1 MGPEAILRPAARRV
15 AGAVRL
21 AVATA
26 ELTRSLP
33 VDTFRAARF
42 ALAQPG
48 PIMAAALGTARSGV
62 VPPLRPDLT
71 LRQLDAL
78 RRDGLGLTGA
88 MAAAV
93 AMDQDALALIDDEGA
108 YSRRELTDDARRL
121 AAALADLGIGG
132 GDRVGIGCRNHV
144 GFVLAVLA
152 LARLGADAVLL
163 NTGAGPEQ
171 IARVLSAQRIRL
183 LIADADL
190 ELPTLPPE
198 VRMITAWPQTSV
210 AGPTL
215 RSLIEGVRRDRD
227 VRRPDRS
234 SRLIVL
240 TSGTTGTPKGAARP
254 EPSATAGLIAIAGLL
269 GRVPLRADQLTAI
282 PAPLFHAWG
291 LGGLQL
297 SLAGRAPVLLSRHF
311 DAEATYAAIEACR
324 VRQLFVVP
332 VMLNRMLALPPEIR
346 YAYDTSSVRLI
357 VSSGSALHPRT
368 VHGVEDQ
375 FGPVLHNL
383 YGSTEAS
390 WVSIAGPKDL
400 AAEPGTAGRPPLA
413 TRLRILDDTGAC
425 CPTGTVG
432 RIFVGHAMLFS
443 GYLEA
448 PDTDGAPTEGLMATG
463 DLGHLD
469 ADGRL
474 FVDGREDD
482 LVVSGGENVFCREVA
497 DVIAAV
503 PGILDAAVVGVP
515 DVEFGARLAAFV
527 VIAPGSPISAEDV
540 RTVVRTRLARHA
552 VPREVTFL
560 EELPR
565 NAAGK
570 VLAGALRASLE

>member
-1 MGPEAILRPAARRV
+1 MGPEALLRPAVRGV
-15 AGAVRL
+15 TGAARL
-21 AVATA
+21 ALSAA

-33 VDTFRAARF
+33 IDTVRAARF
-42 ALAQPG
+42 TLAQPG
-48 PIMAAALGTARSGV
+48 PVLAAALGAARSRV

-88 MAAAV
+88 LAAAV
-93 AMDQDALALIDDEGA
+93 AMDPDAVAVIDDEGT
-108 YSRRELTDDARRL
+108 YRRGELADDARRL
-121 AAALADLGIGG
+121 AAALADLGVGA
-132 GDRVGIGCRNHV
+132 GDRVGIGCRNSA
-144 GFVLAVLA
+144 GFVLALLA

-171 IARVLSAQRIRL
+171 IARVVSAQRIRL

-190 ELPTLPPE
+190 ELPALPRE
-198 VRMITAWPQTSV
+198 VRTITAWPPTSI

-215 RSLIEGVRRDRD
+215 RSLIDGVRRDRD
-227 VRRPDRS
+227 VRRPDRTG
-234 SRLIVL
+234 RLIVL

-254 EPSATAGLIAIAGLL
+254 EPSPTAGLIAIAGLL
-269 GRVPLRADQLTAI
+269 GRVPLRAEEMTAI

-297 SLAGRAPVLLSRHF
+297 ALAGRAPVLLSRHF
-311 DAEATYAAIEACR
+311 DPEASFAAIEAHR

-332 VMLNRMLALPPEIR
+332 VMLNRMLALPESTR
-346 YAYDTSSVRLI
+346 LAYDTSSVRLI
-357 VSSGSALHPRT
+357 VSSGSALPPQT
-368 VHGVEDQ
+368 VRGVAEQ

-383 YGSTEAS
+383 YGSTEVS

-400 AAEPGTAGRPPLA
+400 AAEPTTAGRPPLA
-413 TRLRILDDTGAC
+413 TRLRILDDTGAE
-425 CPTGTVG
+425 CPPGAVG

-448 PDTDGAPTEGLMATG
+448 PDCDGAPTEGLMATG

-497 DVIAAV
+497 DVITDV
-503 PGILDAAVVGVP
+503 RGVLDAAVVGVP
-515 DVEFGARLAAFV
+515 DADFGQRLAAFV
-527 VIAPGSPISAEDV
+527 VVAPGSPITAEDV
-540 RTVVRTRLARHA
+540 RQVVRTRLARHA
-552 VPREVTFL
+552 VPREVHFL
-560 EELPR
+560 DELPR

-570 VLAGALRASLE
+570 VLAGVLRSSLE

>member
-1 MGPEAILRPAARRV
+1 MGPGSILRLGAQGVGAARRAALAA
-15 AGAVRL
+15 AGA
-21 AVATA
+21 TQ
-26 ELTRSLP
+26 SIP
-33 VDTFRAARF
+33 VHTVRAARF
-42 ALAQPG
+42 TLAHPG
-48 PIMAAALGTARSGV
+48 PILGAARGVACSGI

-88 MAAAV
+88 MSAAHALSPDAV
-93 AMDQDALALIDDEGA
+93 AVIDDEGPW
-108 YSRRELTDDARRL
+108 SRREVSDDARRL
-121 AAALADLGIGG
+121 AAALSDLGVGG
-132 GDRVGIGCRNHV
+132 GDRVGIGARNHV
-144 GFVLAVLA
+144 GFVVTLLA

-163 NTGAGPEQ
+163 NIGAGPEQ
-171 IARVLSAQRIRL
+171 IARVVSAQRIRL
-183 LIADADL
+183 LIVDADL
-190 ELPTLPPE
+190 ELPPLPAE
-198 VRMITAWPQTSV
+198 VRTITAWPQHST

-215 RSLIEGVRRDRD
+215 RSLIEGIRPDRD

-234 SRLIVL
+234 GRLIVL

-254 EPSATAGLIAIAGLL
+254 EPSVAAGLIAVSGLL
-269 GRVPLRADQLTAI
+269 GRVPLRVGQLTAI

-297 SLAGRAPVLLSRHF
+297 ALAGRAPVLLSRHF
-311 DAEATYAAIEACR
+311 DAEALFAAIETHR

-332 VMLNRMLALPPEIR
+332 VMLNRMLALPDR
-346 YAYDTSSVRLI
+346 TRDGYDTSSVRLI

-368 VHGVEDQ
+368 VHGVTAQ

-383 YGSTEAS
+383 YGSTESS
-390 WVSIAGPKDL
+390 WVSIANPKDL
-400 AAEPGTAGRPPLA
+400 DADPGTAGKPPLA
-413 TRLRILDDTGAC
+413 TRLRILDDVGEP
-425 CPTGTVG
+425 CPTGAVG

-443 GYLEA
+443 GYWEA
-448 PDTDGAPTEGLMATG
+448 PDGDGAPTEGLMATG

-482 LVVSGGENVFCREVA
+482 LVVCGGENVFCREVA

-503 PGILDAAVVGVP
+503 PGIVDAAVIGVP
-515 DVEFGARLAAFV
+515 DAEFGQRLAAFV
-527 VIAPGSPISAEDV
+527 VIAAGSPISAEDV
-540 RTVVRTRLARHA
+540 RMVVRTRLARHA

-560 EELPR
+560 DELPR

-570 VLAGALRASLE
+570 VLAGVLRASIG

>member
-1 MGPEAILRPAARRV
+1 MGLAAILRPAARRMG
-15 AGAVRL
+15 GAARL
-21 AVATA
+21 AVAAA

-33 VDTFRAARF
+33 VDTIRAMRF
-42 ALAQPG
+42 TLAQPG
-48 PIMAAALGTARSGV
+48 PILAAALGAARSRV

-78 RRDGLGLTGA
+78 RRDGLGLCGA
-88 MAAAV
+88 MTAAV
-93 AMDQDALALIDDEGA
+93 AMDPTAVAVIDDEGT
-108 YSRRELTDDARRL
+108 YSRGELTDDARRL
-121 AAALADLGIGG
+121 AAALSDLGVSS
-132 GDRVGIGCRNHV
+132 GDRVGIGCRNHA
-144 GFVLAVLA
+144 GFVLALLA

-163 NTGAGPEQ
+163 NTGAGSEQ
-171 IARVLSAQRIRL
+171 VARVVSAQRIRL

-190 ELPTLPPE
+190 ELPVLPPE
-198 VRMITAWPQTSV
+198 VRTITAWPSTSI

-215 RSLIEGVRRDRD
+215 RSLIKSVRRDRD
-227 VRRPDRS
+227 VRRPDRAG
-234 SRLIVL
+234 RLIVL

-254 EPSATAGLIAIAGLL
+254 EPSAAAGLIAIAGLL
-269 GRVPLRADQLTAI
+269 GRVPLRAEEMTAI

-297 SLAGRAPVLLSRHF
+297 ALAGRAPVLLSRHF
-311 DAEATYAAIEACR
+311 DAEATFAAIEAHR

-332 VMLNRMLALPPEIR
+332 VMLNRMLALPEETR
-346 YAYDTSSVRLI
+346 QAYDTSSVRLI

-368 VHGVEDQ
+368 VHEVAAQ

-383 YGSTEAS
+383 YGSTEVS

-413 TRLRILDDTGAC
+413 TRLRILDDAGAGCATGA
-425 CPTGTVG
+425 VG

-443 GYLEA
+443 GYLET
-448 PDTDGAPTEGLMATG
+448 PDADGAPTEGLMATG

-469 ADGRL
+469 AEGRL

-482 LVVSGGENVFCREVA
+482 LVVSGGENIFCREVA

-503 PGILDAAVVGVP
+503 PGVLDAAVVGVP
-515 DVEFGARLAAFV
+515 DADFGQRLAAFV
-527 VIAPGSPISAEDV
+527 VIAPGSPITAEDV
-540 RTVVRTRLARHA
+540 RQVVRTRLARHA

-560 EELPR
+560 DELPR

-570 VLAGALRASLE
+570 VLAGVLRSSLE